1 MSKCFWHRLIIFFLL
16 TDDDDEEEGK
26 DKMATSRQTIIEI
39 KVPPK
44 AVGTVIGRQGAM
56 IKEVRV
62 TKKMAT
68 SLQTS

>member
-1 MSKCFWHRLIIFFLL
+1 
-16 TDDDDEEEGK
+16 
-26 DKMATSRQTIIEI
+26 MATSRQTIIEI

-68 SLQTS
+68 SCQTS

>member
-1 MSKCFWHRLIIFFLL
+1 
-16 TDDDDEEEGK
+16 
-26 DKMATSRQTIIEI
+26 MATSRQTIIEI

-68 SLQTS
+68 SRQTITEIKVPPKPPLPPF

>member
-1 MSKCFWHRLIIFFLL
+1 
-16 TDDDDEEEGK
+16 
-26 DKMATSRQTIIEI
+26 MATSRQTIIEI

-62 TKKMAT
+62 TKT
-68 SLQTS
+68 LQQLVRPSSILRFLKKYLHRWCNG